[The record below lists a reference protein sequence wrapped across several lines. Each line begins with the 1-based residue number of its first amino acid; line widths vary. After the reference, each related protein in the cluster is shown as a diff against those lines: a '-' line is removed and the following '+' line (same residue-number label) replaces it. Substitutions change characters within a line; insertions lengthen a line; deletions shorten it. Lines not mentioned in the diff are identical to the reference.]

1 MFGRKPFKDV
11 TVGEYDI
18 PKGVSRPG
26 LVGRRMAR
34 GTIDTV
40 VGVSQTFMLVAP
52 YITHRLTQYF
62 GEDPEAFRPDR
73 FLDSPN
79 GNACAS
85 NSSAPAYLP
94 FSYGPRNCIGQSAA
108 MVSPCGLCQGCVC
121 LTLAAAAGGDEGLHG
136 QAHPA
141 VPPVT
146 TDRRV
151 DRTRCRLVRTRDST
165 GRWHAVL
172 AARSLDVAS
181 HETTYQS
188 NLTHLTHLSLP
199 YLGNTQSHAWQS
211 VMVFL
216 GVPPQWVACATL
228 AAVVFGVYV
237 RTLMPSVPVSRG
249 LSVTIAGARECLCCN
264 ASCRLQAAMVLT
276 LACNVD
282 QGGDSGELMAAGC
295 QLAVGHPPGY
305 PLYVAIAHAVV
316 HLLPAIG
323 SPAYKLNLVASGAC
337 VCALTRA
344 PA

>member
-1 MFGRKPFKDV
+1 MQYGTLCGRYPPAAVFGRKPFKDV

-172 AARSLDVAS
+172 ATRS
-181 HETTYQS
+181 
-188 NLTHLTHLSLP
+188 
-199 YLGNTQSHAWQS
+199 
-211 VMVFL
+211 
-216 GVPPQWVACATL
+216 PPMKRHINQ
-228 AAVVFGVYV
+228 
-237 RTLMPSVPVSRG
+237 
-249 LSVTIAGARECLCCN
+249 I
-264 ASCRLQAAMVLT
+264 
-276 LACNVD
+276 
-282 QGGDSGELMAAGC
+282 
-295 QLAVGHPPGY
+295 
-305 PLYVAIAHAVV
+305 
-316 HLLPAIG
+316 
-323 SPAYKLNLVASGAC
+323 
-337 VCALTRA
+337 
-344 PA
+344 